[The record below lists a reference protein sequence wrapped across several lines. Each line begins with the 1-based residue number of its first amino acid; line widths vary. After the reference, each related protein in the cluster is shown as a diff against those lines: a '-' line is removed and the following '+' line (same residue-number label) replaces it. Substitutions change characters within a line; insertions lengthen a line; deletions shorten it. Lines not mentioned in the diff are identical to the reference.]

1 MSYWLQSFQYEFRC
15 KLLEYHQ
22 GIWQRAVPDIRGC
35 HYLINPVDTTMM
47 LVQLN
52 LSINSRWKYVLCVRS
67 MRMEQF
73 ATTGMGTGS
82 LLTADMSAGDS
93 LTFSISQI
101 EIWHSPHLLFVC

>member
-1 MSYWLQSFQYEFRC
+1 
-15 KLLEYHQ
+15 
-22 GIWQRAVPDIRGC
+22 
-35 HYLINPVDTTMM
+35 
-47 LVQLN
+47 
-52 LSINSRWKYVLCVRS
+52 